1 MHLIL
6 ILDKSV
12 VQIPHAFSQL
22 SLVNWIGP
30 QNETIIWSNT
40 LENVEN
46 YGLEI
51 IQIFVFYYV
60 SFKDLNRA
68 RVVVFR
74 LVPDLMIWW

>member
-1 MHLIL
+1 MHLI
-6 ILDKSV
+6 
-12 VQIPHAFSQL
+12 PHDFSQL

-60 SFKDLNRA
+60 SFKDLNT
-68 RVVVFR
+68 VVF
-74 LVPDLMIWW
+74 LVLLFFV